1 MTTAT
6 QPKARGPLWPLAL
19 LAALVLAIML
29 SSLLLGAALLYRPQL
44 HIRIVDGDLSTFIT
58 TRGETVAVALA
69 QAGISLR
76 AGDAIQPPL
85 TARLTSESEITIK
98 RARLVTLSVD
108 GQAQTFI
115 TRLTSPFA
123 FLASADIEH
132 QEQDRIYLDG
142 SLVNQ
147 SALAAWDA
155 PFASLDLRRALPIS
169 IVDGEQEQLT
179 YSHAATVGEALAEM
193 GVALYEHDRLAPAPK
208 TPLNANMRIRIT
220 RAKAIDIY
228 ADGRRQ
234 RAFVE
239 AQTIEGALAEAGW
252 TLGSLDYTRP
262 SQETHITEGMRVDVV
277 RVREEISEQ
286 REAIPYQTLSQVD
299 SGLELDE
306 RRYIGG
312 QTGERI
318 RRYHIRYEDG
328 VEIQREQI
336 SDEITRAP
344 QNEIH
349 YCGGR
354 IVIRSLPTEQ
364 GNLEYW
370 RVIRMEI
377 TSYWPGE
384 FAENPAITSTGKVL
398 TKGIV
403 ATHPEIISYH
413 TRVYVPGYGIGQV
426 EDTGYGLPTTR
437 RWLDLGY
444 DDHNKVLWRKQ
455 ENVYLLTP
463 APAPTEITY
472 CLPS

>member
-44 HIRIVDGDLSTFIT
+44 HIRIVDGDLNTFIT
-58 TRGETVAVALA
+58 TREETVAAALA

-85 TARLTSESEITIK
+85 TARLTSESEITIE

-108 GQAQTFI
+108 GQAQNFI
-115 TRLTSPFA
+115 TRITSPFA
-123 FLASADIEH
+123 LLASANIER

-228 ADGRRQ
+228 GDGRQQ

-239 AQTIEGALAEAGW
+239 TQTIEGALAEAGW

-262 SQETHITEGMRVDVV
+262 SQETHITEGMRVNVV

-286 REAIPYQTLSQVD
+286 REAIPFQTLSQVD

-306 RRYIGG
+306 RRYVGG

-349 YCGGR
+349 YCTAGA
-354 IVIRSLPTEQ
+354 SSSAACHTEQ

-377 TSYWPGE
+377 TSYHPSE
-384 FAENPAITSTGKVL
+384 MANDPAITATGQVL

-403 ATHPEIISYH
+403 ATHPEVIPYH

-426 EDTGYGLPTTR
+426 EDTGYGLSTTR

-444 DDHNKVLWRKQ
+444 DDENYVPWRKQ

-463 APAPTEITY
+463 VSAEIPY
-472 CLPS
+472 ILPP

>member
-85 TARLTSESEITIK
+85 TARLTSESEITIE

-115 TRLTSPFA
+115 TRLTSPLA
-123 FLASADIEH
+123 FLASADIER

-142 SLVNQ
+142 SLANE
-147 SALAAWDA
+147 SALAASDA
-155 PFASLDLRRALPIS
+155 SFTSLDLRRALPIS
-169 IVDGEQEQLT
+169 IIDGEHEQLI
-179 YSHAATVGEALAEM
+179 YSHAATVGEALIEA
-193 GVALYEHDRLAPAPK
+193 GVTLYEHDRLAPAPR
-208 TPLNANMRIRIT
+208 TPLSSNMRIRIT

-228 ADGRRQ
+228 GDGRQQ

-262 SQETHITEGMRVDVV
+262 SQETHITEGMRVNVV

-286 REAIPYQTLSQVD
+286 REAIPYEIGWLAD

-306 RRYIGG
+306 RRYVGG

-328 VEIQREQI
+328 VESQREQTSI
-336 SDEITRAP
+336 ETVRAP
-344 QNEIH
+344 QNEIN
-349 YCGGR
+349 YYGTR
-354 IVIRSLPTEQ
+354 VVLRTLDTEF
-364 GNLEYW
+364 GTLEYW

-377 TSYWPGE
+377 TSYHPSE
-384 FAENPAITSTGKVL
+384 MANDPAITATGQVL

-403 ATHPEIISYH
+403 ATHPEVIPYH

-426 EDTGYGLPTTR
+426 EDTGYGLSTTR

-444 DDHNKVLWRKQ
+444 DDENYVPWRKQ

-463 APAPTEITY
+463 VPAEIPY
-472 CLPS
+472 ILPP